1 MRAGAAKPA
10 RMVFPRPVRAVVFDM
25 DGLLVDTEAPVRD
38 ALMSASAAIG
48 RELPL
53 SVFMSMVGTT
63 GAHSDRILVEHFG
76 EGFEL
81 EPYLAEVRRLLEI
94 SFDIG
99 VPLKPG
105 AAELLA
111 LLDEVGLPK
120 ALVTSSSRPAVDRHL
135 PAEVVARFSTLIT
148 SESVERGK
156 PHPEPYLKAAAAL
169 GIAPS
174 DCLALEDSHNGI
186 RSAHAAGMMAVMV
199 PDILSATEEMHEK
212 CVAIARSLHEVRL
225 AISLPGAWAASRP

>member
-1 MRAGAAKPA
+1 MN
-10 RMVFPRPVRAVVFDM
+10 FPRPVRAVIFDM

-38 ALMSASAAIG
+38 ALMSAAAAIG
-48 RELPL
+48 RDLPVA
-53 SVFMSMVGTT
+53 VFMSMVGTT
-63 GAHSDRILVEHFG
+63 SAHSDRVLVEHFG

-81 EPYLAEVRRLLEI
+81 EAYLAEVRRLLEL

-111 LLDEVGLPK
+111 LLDELGLPK
-120 ALVTSSSRPAVDRHL
+120 ALVTSSSRRAVDRHL
-135 PAEVVARFSTLIT
+135 PAEVVARFSALIT
-148 SESVERGK
+148 SESVENGK

-169 GIAPS
+169 GIAPE
-174 DCLALEDSHNGI
+174 DCLALEDSHNGV

-199 PDILSATEEMHEK
+199 PDLLEATDEMREK
-212 CVAIARSLHEVRL
+212 TVAIAETLHDVHAAL
-225 AISLPGAWAASRP
+225 ARKP

>member
-1 MRAGAAKPA
+1 MI
-10 RMVFPRPVRAVVFDM
+10 FPRPVRAVIFDM

-38 ALMSASAAIG
+38 ALMSAAAAID

-53 SVFMSMVGTT
+53 PVFMSMVGTT
-63 GAHSDRILVEHFG
+63 SAHSDQVLVEHFG
-76 EGFEL
+76 AGFD
-81 EPYLAEVRRLLEI
+81 LAAYAADVRRLLEV

-99 VPLKPG
+99 APLKPG

-111 LLDEVGLPK
+111 LLDEAGLPK
-120 ALVTSSSRPAVDRHL
+120 ALVTSSSRRAVDRHL

-148 SESVERGK
+148 SECVEHGK
-156 PHPEPYLKAAAAL
+156 PHPEPYLKAAEAL
-169 GIAPS
+169 GIPPG

-199 PDILSATEEMHEK
+199 PDLLEATDEMREK
-212 CVAIARSLHEVRL
+212 TVAIAETLHDVRKAL
-225 AISLPGAWAASRP
+225 I

>member
-1 MRAGAAKPA
+1 MI
-10 RMVFPRPVRAVVFDM
+10 FPRPVRAVIFDM

-38 ALMSASAAIG
+38 ALMSAAAAIG
-48 RELPL
+48 RDLPAA
-53 SVFMSMVGTT
+53 VFMSMVGTT
-63 GAHSDRILVEHFG
+63 SAHSDRVLVEHFG
-76 EGFEL
+76 EGFDL
-81 EPYLAEVRRLLEI
+81 AAYLAEVRRLLEL

-120 ALVTSSSRPAVDRHL
+120 ALVTSSSRRAVDRHL
-135 PAEVVARFSTLIT
+135 PAEVAARFSTLIT
-148 SESVERGK
+148 SESVENGK

-169 GIAPS
+169 GIPPE

-199 PDILSATEEMHEK
+199 PDLLEATDEMREK
-212 CVAIARSLHEVRL
+212 TVAIAESLRDVHAAL
-225 AISLPGAWAASRP
+225 AGSKKNSL

>member
-1 MRAGAAKPA
+1 MI
-10 RMVFPRPVRAVVFDM
+10 FPRPVRAVIFDM

-38 ALMSASAAIG
+38 ALMSAAAGIG
-48 RELPL
+48 RDLPVA
-53 SVFMSMVGTT
+53 VFMSMVGTT
-63 GAHSDRILVEHFG
+63 SAHSDRVLVEHFG

-111 LLDEVGLPK
+111 LVDEVGIPK
-120 ALVTSSSRPAVDRHL
+120 ALVTSSTRRAVDRHL
-135 PAEVVARFSTLIT
+135 PAEVVARFSHLIT
-148 SESVERGK
+148 SESVERSK

-169 GIAPS
+169 KMPPR
-174 DCLALEDSHNGI
+174 DCLALEDSHNGV

-199 PDILSATEEMHEK
+199 PDLLEATDEMREK
-212 CVAIARSLHEVRL
+212 CVAVARDLHEVRAAL
-225 AISLPGAWAASRP
+225 SRSGAWPASRR

>member
-1 MRAGAAKPA
+1 MI
-10 RMVFPRPVRAVVFDM
+10 FPRPVRAVIFDM

-38 ALMSASAAIG
+38 ALMSAAAAIG
-48 RELPL
+48 RDLPVA
-53 SVFMSMVGTT
+53 VFMSMVGTT
-63 GAHSDRILVEHFG
+63 SAHSDRVLVEHFG
-76 EGFEL
+76 EGFDL
-81 EPYLAEVRRLLEI
+81 EAYLAEVRRLLEL

-120 ALVTSSSRPAVDRHL
+120 ALVTSSSRRAVDRHL

-148 SESVERGK
+148 SESVENGK

-169 GIAPS
+169 GIPPE

-199 PDILSATEEMHEK
+199 PDLLEATDEMREK
-212 CVAIARSLHEVRL
+212 TVAIAGSLHDVHAAL
-225 AISLPGAWAASRP
+225 ARKP

>member
-1 MRAGAAKPA
+1 MN
-10 RMVFPRPVRAVVFDM
+10 FPRPVRAVIFDM

-38 ALMSASAAIG
+38 ALMSAAAAIG
-48 RELPL
+48 RDLPVA
-53 SVFMSMVGTT
+53 VFMSMVGTT
-63 GAHSDRILVEHFG
+63 SAHSDRVLVEHFG

-81 EPYLAEVRRLLEI
+81 EAYLAEVRRLLEL

-111 LLDEVGLPK
+111 LLDELGLPK
-120 ALVTSSSRPAVDRHL
+120 ALVTSSSRRAVDRHL
-135 PAEVVARFSTLIT
+135 PAEVVARFSALIT
-148 SESVERGK
+148 SESVENGK

-169 GIAPS
+169 GIAPE
-174 DCLALEDSHNGI
+174 DCLALEDSHNGV

-199 PDILSATEEMHEK
+199 PDLLEATDEMREK
-212 CVAIARSLHEVRL
+212 TIAIAETLHDVHAAL
-225 AISLPGAWAASRP
+225 ARKP

>member
-1 MRAGAAKPA
+1 MI
-10 RMVFPRPVRAVVFDM
+10 FPRPVRAVIFDM

-38 ALMSASAAIG
+38 ALMSAAAAID

-53 SVFMSMVGTT
+53 PVFMSMVGTT
-63 GAHSDRILVEHFG
+63 SAHSDQVLVEHFG
-76 EGFEL
+76 AGFD
-81 EPYLAEVRRLLEI
+81 LAAYAADVRRLLEV

-111 LLDEVGLPK
+111 LLDE
-120 ALVTSSSRPAVDRHL
+120 ASSRRAVDRHL

-148 SESVERGK
+148 SECVEHGK
-156 PHPEPYLKAAAAL
+156 PHPEPYLKAAEAL
-169 GIAPS
+169 GIPPG

-199 PDILSATEEMHEK
+199 PDLLEATDEMREK
-212 CVAIARSLHEVRL
+212 TVAIAETLHDVRKAL
-225 AISLPGAWAASRP
+225 I

>member
-1 MRAGAAKPA
+1 MI
-10 RMVFPRPVRAVVFDM
+10 FPRPVRAVIFDM

-38 ALMSASAAIG
+38 ALMSAAAAVG
-48 RELPL
+48 RDLPL
-53 SVFMSMVGTT
+53 AVFMSMIGTT
-63 GAHSDRILVEHFG
+63 GAHSDQILVDHFG
-76 EGFEL
+76 AAFDL
-81 EPYLAEVRRLLEI
+81 ASYLAEVRRLLEL
-94 SFDIG
+94 SFDLG

-111 LLDEVGLPK
+111 LLDDVGLPK
-120 ALVTSSSRPAVDRHL
+120 ALVTSSSRRAVDRHL
-135 PAEVVARFSTLIT
+135 PAEVVARFATLIT

-169 GIAPS
+169 GVAPK

-199 PDILSATEEMHEK
+199 PDLLEATDEMREK
-212 CVAIARSLHEVRL
+212 TVAIAETLHDVRAALKPLPRERSW
-225 AISLPGAWAASRP
+225 LPARS

>member
-1 MRAGAAKPA
+1 MI
-10 RMVFPRPVRAVVFDM
+10 FPRPVRAVIFDM

-38 ALMSASAAIG
+38 ALMSAAATIG
-48 RELPL
+48 RDLPVA
-53 SVFMSMVGTT
+53 VFMSMVGTT
-63 GAHSDRILVEHFG
+63 SAHSDRVLVEHFG
-76 EGFEL
+76 EGFDL
-81 EPYLAEVRRLLEI
+81 EAYLAEVRRLLEL

-120 ALVTSSSRPAVDRHL
+120 ALVTSSSRRAVDRHL
-135 PAEVVARFSTLIT
+135 PAEVVARFSALIT
-148 SESVERGK
+148 SESVENGK

-169 GIAPS
+169 GIAPE

-186 RSAHAAGMMAVMV
+186 RSAHAAGMMTVMV
-199 PDILSATEEMHEK
+199 PDLLAATDEMREK
-212 CVAIARSLHEVRL
+212 TVAIAESLHDVHAALVRK
-225 AISLPGAWAASRP
+225 P

>member
-1 MRAGAAKPA
+1 MI
-10 RMVFPRPVRAVVFDM
+10 FPRPVRAVIFDM

-38 ALMSASAAIG
+38 ALMSAAAAIG
-48 RELPL
+48 RELPIP
-53 SVFMSMVGTT
+53 VFMSMVGTT
-63 GAHSDRILVEHFG
+63 SAHSDQVLVEHFG
-76 EGFEL
+76 EGFDL
-81 EPYLAEVRRLLEI
+81 DAYLTEVRRLLEL

-120 ALVTSSSRPAVDRHL
+120 ALVTSSSRRAVDRHL

-148 SESVERGK
+148 SESVEHSK
-156 PHPEPYLKAAAAL
+156 PHPQPYLKAAAAL
-169 GIAPS
+169 GVQAE
-174 DCLALEDSHNGI
+174 DCLALEDSHNGV

-199 PDILSATEEMHEK
+199 PDLLEATDEMREK
-212 CVAIARSLHEVRL
+212 TVAIADSLHDVHAAL
-225 AISLPGAWAASRP
+225 SGAEAASHR

>member
-1 MRAGAAKPA
+1 MI
-10 RMVFPRPVRAVVFDM
+10 FPRPVRAVIFDM

-38 ALMSASAAIG
+38 ALMSAAAAIG
-48 RELPL
+48 RELPIP
-53 SVFMSMVGTT
+53 VFMSMVGTT
-63 GAHSDRILVEHFG
+63 SAHSDKVLVEHFG
-76 EGFEL
+76 EGFDL
-81 EPYLAEVRRLLEI
+81 GAYLTEVRRLLEI

-120 ALVTSSSRPAVDRHL
+120 ALVTSSTRRAVDRHL

-169 GIAPS
+169 GIPPQ

-199 PDILSATEEMHEK
+199 PDLLEATDEMREK
-212 CVAIARSLHEVRL
+212 TVAIAQTLHEVHEAL
-225 AISLPGAWAASRP
+225 TLKP

>member
-1 MRAGAAKPA
+1 MI
-10 RMVFPRPVRAVVFDM
+10 FPRPVRAVIFDM

-38 ALMSASAAIG
+38 ALMSAAAAIG
-48 RELPL
+48 RELPIP
-53 SVFMSMVGTT
+53 VFMSMVGTT
-63 GAHSDRILVEHFG
+63 SAHSDRVLVEHFG
-76 EGFEL
+76 AGFDL
-81 EPYLAEVRRLLEI
+81 DAYLTEVRRLLEI

-111 LLDEVGLPK
+111 LLDETGLPK
-120 ALVTSSSRPAVDRHL
+120 ALVTSSSRRAVDRHL
-135 PAEVVARFSTLIT
+135 PPEVVARFSTLIT

-169 GIAPS
+169 GIPPR

-199 PDILSATEEMHEK
+199 PDLLEATDEMREK
-212 CVAIARSLHEVRL
+212 TVGIAETLHDVH
-225 AISLPGAWAASRP
+225 AALTQKP

>member
-1 MRAGAAKPA
+1 MI
-10 RMVFPRPVRAVVFDM
+10 FPRPVRAVIFDM

-38 ALMSASAAIG
+38 ALMSAAAAIG

-53 SVFMSMVGTT
+53 AVFMSMVGTT
-63 GAHSDRILVEHFG
+63 NAHSDRVLVEHFG
-76 EGFEL
+76 ADFDL
-81 EPYLAEVRRLLEI
+81 DSYLAEVRRLLEV

-111 LLDEVGLPK
+111 LLDEVELPK
-120 ALVTSSSRPAVDRHL
+120 ALVTSSSRRAVDRHL
-135 PAEVVARFSTLIT
+135 PTEVVARFSTLIT

-169 GIAPS
+169 GIAPA

-199 PDILSATEEMHEK
+199 PDLLEATDEMREK
-212 CVAIARSLHEVRL
+212 TVAIADSLHDVHAAL
-225 AISLPGAWAASRP
+225 TDAGAASRR

>member
-1 MRAGAAKPA
+1 MI
-10 RMVFPRPVRAVVFDM
+10 FPRPVRAVIFDM

-38 ALMSASAAIG
+38 ALMSAAATVG

-53 SVFMSMVGTT
+53 PVFMSMVGTT

-76 EGFEL
+76 EGFDL
-81 EPYLAEVRRLLEI
+81 EAYVAEVRRLLELA
-94 SFDIG
+94 FDIG

-120 ALVTSSSRPAVDRHL
+120 ALVTSSSRLAVDRHL
-135 PAEVVARFSTLIT
+135 PPEVVARFSTLIT
-148 SESVERGK
+148 SESVENGK

-169 GIAPS
+169 GIAAA

-199 PDILSATEEMHEK
+199 PDLLEATDEMREK
-212 CVAIARSLHEVRL
+212 TVAIAGSLHEVHAAL
-225 AISLPGAWAASRP
+225 SPPDAGAASRR

>member
-1 MRAGAAKPA
+1 MK
-10 RMVFPRPVRAVVFDM
+10 FPRPVRAVIFDM

-38 ALMSASAAIG
+38 ALMSAAATIG

-53 SVFMSMVGTT
+53 VVFMSMVGTT
-63 GAHSDRILVEHFG
+63 SAHSDQVLVEHFG
-76 EGFEL
+76 SDFDL
-81 EPYLAEVRRLLEI
+81 DSYLAEVRRLLEL

-111 LLDEVGLPK
+111 LVDEVGLPK
-120 ALVTSSSRPAVDRHL
+120 ALVTSSSRRAVDRHL

-148 SESVERGK
+148 SESVEQSK
-156 PHPEPYLKAAAAL
+156 PHPEPYLRAAAAL
-169 GIAPS
+169 GIAPEN
-174 DCLALEDSHNGI
+174 CLALEDSHNGI

-199 PDILSATEEMHEK
+199 PDLLEATDEMREK
-212 CVAIARSLHEVRL
+212 TVAIADSLHDVCAAL
-225 AISLPGAWAASRP
+225 VFQAGSTGASPSFGE

>member
-1 MRAGAAKPA
+1 MK
-10 RMVFPRPVRAVVFDM
+10 FPRPVRAVIFDM

-38 ALMSASAAIG
+38 ALMSAAAAIG
-48 RELPL
+48 RDLPVA
-53 SVFMSMVGTT
+53 VFMSMVGTT
-63 GAHSDRILVEHFG
+63 SAHSDRVLVEHFG

-81 EPYLAEVRRLLEI
+81 EAYLAEVRRLLEL

-111 LLDEVGLPK
+111 LLDELGLPK
-120 ALVTSSSRPAVDRHL
+120 ALVTSSSRRAVDRHL
-135 PAEVVARFSTLIT
+135 PAEVVARFSALIT
-148 SESVERGK
+148 SESVENGK

-169 GIAPS
+169 GIAPE
-174 DCLALEDSHNGI
+174 DCLALEDSHNGV

-199 PDILSATEEMHEK
+199 PDLLEATDEMREK
-212 CVAIARSLHEVRL
+212 TVAIAETLHDVHAAL
-225 AISLPGAWAASRP
+225 ARKP

>member
-1 MRAGAAKPA
+1 MI
-10 RMVFPRPVRAVVFDM
+10 FPRPVRAVIFDM

-38 ALMSASAAIG
+38 ALMSAAARVG
-48 RELPL
+48 RDLPMA
-53 SVFMSMVGTT
+53 VFMSMVGTT
-63 GAHSDRILVEHFG
+63 SAHSDQVPVEHFG
-76 EGFEL
+76 ADFDL
-81 EPYLAEVRRLLEI
+81 EAYLAEVRRLLELA
-94 SFDIG
+94 FDIG

-105 AAELLA
+105 AAELLV

-120 ALVTSSSRPAVDRHL
+120 ALVTSSSRGAVDRHL
-135 PAEVVARFSTLIT
+135 PAQVVARFSILIT

-169 GIAPS
+169 GIPPE

-199 PDILSATEEMHEK
+199 PDLLEATDEMREK
-212 CVAIARSLHEVRL
+212 TVAIADSLHEVRAAL
-225 AISLPGAWAASRP
+225 AGKVPSPLAGEGACEAGG